1 MLSDRQVEYLTFRI
15 YNKHPN
21 ISPGD
26 GPPTSNYETQHGRKF
41 TFRGEFCE
49 GVPNRRPQQAA
60 NGASSN
66 PRTSILATR
75 LNQLRRMTLGGPQC
89 TLFSIGAPQVKR
101 KRRKRWVERGSPE
114 G

>member
-1 MLSDRQVEYLTFRI
+1 M
-15 YNKHPN
+15 
-21 ISPGD
+21 
-26 GPPTSNYETQHGRKF
+26 GPPPPTTRPSTAENSPSGR
-41 TFRGEFCE
+41 CE

-89 TLFSIGAPQVKR
+89 TLFSIGAPQVKK